1 MSLLVPCPRCGRRPQ
16 EEFTFGG
23 EIRALSEPG
32 VEDFARVYLRRN
44 APGAQRERWF
54 HALGCR
60 RWATVTRDTVTNRI
74 EPGVTPSGG

>member
-1 MSLLVPCPRCGRRPQ
+1 MSLMVPCPRCGPRPQ

-23 EIRALSEPG
+23 ELRALPEED

-74 EPGVTPSGG
+74 DPGVIHSGG